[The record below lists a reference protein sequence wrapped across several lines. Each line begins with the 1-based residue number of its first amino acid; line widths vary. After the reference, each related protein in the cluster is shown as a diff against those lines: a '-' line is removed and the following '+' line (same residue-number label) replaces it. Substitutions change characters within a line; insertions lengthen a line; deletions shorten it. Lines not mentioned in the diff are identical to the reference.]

1 MKSNYILFKSFSL
14 LIALVLVSL
23 SSCNKDCNTPSTVSI
38 NNRCDFSVA
47 LEVDIIGDS
56 TYNSVLLSGESVTY
70 HPYATRINV
79 KAGKNFSLSL
89 SRKEKFDAK
98 NCKTHTLNLL
108 QNDSAKLYRLD
119 IDYSRTW

>member
-1 MKSNYILFKSFSL
+1 MKTNFIFLKTFSL
-14 LIALVLVSL
+14 LIALVFISL
-23 SSCNKDCNTPSTVSI
+23 SSCNKDCNTPATVNI
-38 NNRCDFSVA
+38 NNHCDFSVA
-47 LEVDIIGDS
+47 LEVEIIGDS
-56 TYNSVLLSGESVTY
+56 TYNSVLSSGESVTY
-70 HPYATRINV
+70 HPHETRVNV

-98 NCKTHTLNLL
+98 NCKKFTLDLL

>member
-1 MKSNYILFKSFSL
+1 MKINFIFLKTLTL

-23 SSCNKDCNTPSTVSI
+23 SSCNKDCNSPSTVNI

-47 LEVDIIGDS
+47 LEVDIVGDS
-56 TYNSVLLSGESVTY
+56 TYTSVLLSGESVTY
-70 HPYATRINV
+70 HPGETRINV

-98 NCKTHTLNLL
+98 NCKIHTLNLL
-108 QNDSAKLYRLD
+108 QNDSATLYRLD